1 MRKSTGPRKSVE
13 LESKSCGPVRL
24 ILASQSEARR
34 RLLLRLGFSFETIPS
49 NIDEYELQIRYS
61 DPRQIVR
68 SLARAKAQHVF
79 DSHVDTDGDTKVDTD
94 VGSRHALRDGG
105 TIVIGSDQILTLNT
119 PAGVKILGKPITAA
133 GARRQLKICSGQKV
147 KLITGVHLEGVL
159 NESGLAPMRLR
170 KTWVHEVKMQFRNLS
185 PGEIREYVRLDQPL
199 QCAGSFKFEE
209 HGISLFSQVAT
220 DDPTS
225 IEGLPLLS
233 LNQELLK
240 LV

>member
-1 MRKSTGPRKSVE
+1 M
-13 LESKSCGPVRL
+13 
-24 ILASQSEARR
+24 
-34 RLLLRLGFSFETIPS
+34 GFSFETIPS

>member
-1 MRKSTGPRKSVE
+1 M
-13 LESKSCGPVRL
+13 
-24 ILASQSEARR
+24 
-34 RLLLRLGFSFETIPS
+34 GFSFETISS
-49 NIDEYELQIRYS
+49 NIDEDEIQIRYS
-61 DPRQIVR
+61 DPRKIVR

-79 DSHVDTDGDTKVDTD
+79 DFHVDTDGE
-94 VGSRHALRDGG
+94 SRHALRDGG
-105 TIVIGSDQILTLNT
+105 AIVIGSDQILSLSSPTGL
-119 PAGVKILGKPITAA
+119 KILGKPITAA
-133 GARRQLKICSGQKV
+133 GARCQLKICSGQKV

-159 NESGLAPMRLR
+159 NESGLAPKRFR